1 MLSMGLLSSL
11 CLCLQKKLK
20 PANSAGADEAD
31 DEDVST
37 DIFFEL
43 NTLQIATNFFSEVNK
58 LGNGGFGPVYKVR
71 FICSGVMNLRRCFW
85 EFGMFNIFVLF
96 FLIFGSD

>member
-1 MLSMGLLSSL
+1 MGLLCSF
-11 CLCLQKKLK
+11 CVCLQKKLK
-20 PANSAGADEAD
+20 AANSAGADKAD

-43 NTLQIATNFFSEVNK
+43 NTLQIATNFFSEANK

-71 FICSGVMNLRRCFW
+71 LMNLRHHSW
-85 EFGMFNIFVLF
+85 ELEC
-96 FLIFGSD
+96 